1 MYTAAYFSFDP
12 LAHNL
17 PRMKIAAKV
26 QRIMDAN
33 GWTQVRLA
41 EELGVSQPTVNRW
54 LGGADPRGETRDRLN
69 GLFDKAQADKPLVE
83 GTVPPESS
91 LASEPAP
98 APGVAYPRY
107 PSNAS
112 PPVPVTFKNE
122 TIGMFGQ
129 AVGGEDGRF
138 VLNGSRV
145 MDVHCPPTLIG
156 VKDAYGVFVHGGSMR
171 PRYREGEA
179 VFVNPHLPVRQDDY
193 AVVQIKGDFE
203 GDDIGGFI
211 KQFISMNA
219 KELVLAQHQRPETFP
234 VEEASEGRYLLR
246 FPRSKVAAVHRI
258 VWAGEV

>member
-1 MYTAAYFSFDP
+1 MTTDIT
-12 LAHNL
+12 LAD
-17 PRMKIAAKV
+17 
-26 QRIMDAN
+26 RIRE
-33 GWTQVRLA
+33 RLA
-41 EELGVSQPTVNRW
+41 DLDTNPFAIAEKGSLERNFVN
-54 LGGADPRGETRDRLN
+54 DILN
-69 GLFDKAQADKPLVE
+69 GKKKSVRGDNLFKLAAALDTTPEWLLRQPGALKTGARVLALTPS
-83 GTVPPESS
+83 PPG
-91 LASEPAP
+91 AP
-98 APGVAYPRY
+98 DAEETPYPRY

-112 PPVPVTFKNE
+112 PPVPVTFRNE

-193 AVVQIKGDFE
+193 AIVQIKGDFE

>member
-1 MYTAAYFSFDP
+1 MYTPAYFSFDP

-17 PRMKIAAKV
+17 ARMKIAEKTQA
-26 QRIMDAN
+26 IMDAKD
-33 GWTQVRLA
+33 WTQGELA
-41 EELGVSQPTVNRW
+41 EALAVSQPTVNRW

-69 GLFDKAQADKPLVE
+69 ALYDQVVTTGAAGGGSQEQPRSNDRPAE
-83 GTVPPESS
+83 
-91 LASEPAP
+91 AP
-98 APGVAYPRY
+98 AYTQYP
-107 PSNAS
+107 PNAS
-112 PPVPVTFKNE
+112 PPVPVTFRNE

-145 MDVHCPPTLIG
+145 MDVHCPPNLIG

-193 AVVQIKGDFE
+193 AIVQIAGEFE
-203 GDDIGGFI
+203 GDDVGGFI
-211 KQFISMNA
+211 KQFISMNSR
-219 KELVLAQHQRPETFP
+219 ELVLAQHQRPETFP

-246 FPRSKVAAVHRI
+246 FPRKRVVAVHRI